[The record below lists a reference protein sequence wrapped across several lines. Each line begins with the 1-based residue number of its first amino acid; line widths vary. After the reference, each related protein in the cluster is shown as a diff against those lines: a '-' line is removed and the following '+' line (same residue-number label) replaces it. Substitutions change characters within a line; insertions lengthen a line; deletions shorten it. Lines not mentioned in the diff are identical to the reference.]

1 MKNLIGLTI
10 ICSSIFACSDDDG
23 PVGFS
28 QDELSPVVMFT
39 HNNRLVK
46 ISTTNTGLWTSDKAL
61 DENGEQIDGKL
72 TKGFGSVMDSSGN
85 SRYQVTVL
93 INKRVSDDDIESV
106 IPTIFLEVIKP
117 DMFKSIFTTGKR
129 RYARN
134 MNPTSTTDEVM
145 IQYFDK
151 NATSWSSCYLGNYY
165 STPSYSEL
173 QPSSSFIIT
182 RSMPLGDDSVF
193 VEARFK
199 ARLYKN
205 ETEYFV
211 VDDGYFKGSFFRR
224 P

>member
-1 MKNLIGLTI
+1 
-10 ICSSIFACSDDDG
+10 
-23 PVGFS
+23 
-28 QDELSPVVMFT
+28 
-39 HNNRLVK
+39 
-46 ISTTNTGLWTSDKAL
+46 
-61 DENGEQIDGKL
+61 
-72 TKGFGSVMDSSGN
+72 
-85 SRYQVTVL
+85 
-93 INKRVSDDDIESV
+93 
-106 IPTIFLEVIKP
+106 
-117 DMFKSIFTTGKR
+117 
-129 RYARN
+129 
-134 MNPTSTTDEVM
+134 MNPVSTTDEVM
-145 IQYFDK
+145 IQYFDE

-211 VDDGYFKGSFFRR
+211 VNDGYFRGSFFRR